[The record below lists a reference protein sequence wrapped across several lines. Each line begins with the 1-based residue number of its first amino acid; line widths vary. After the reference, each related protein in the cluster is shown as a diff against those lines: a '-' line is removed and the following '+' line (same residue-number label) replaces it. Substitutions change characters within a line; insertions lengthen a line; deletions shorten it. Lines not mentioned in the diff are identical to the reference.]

1 MIIEILFSIRT
12 NMDVQLGPTTRRKL
26 ALNLQN
32 DLSNWLWIGGR
43 ISGIY
48 VKAHEYV
55 EIYST

>member
-1 MIIEILFSIRT
+1 MIIDTPFSIRT

-43 ISGIY
+43 NSISY
-48 VKAHEYV
+48 LKAHEYV
-55 EIYST
+55 EIFST